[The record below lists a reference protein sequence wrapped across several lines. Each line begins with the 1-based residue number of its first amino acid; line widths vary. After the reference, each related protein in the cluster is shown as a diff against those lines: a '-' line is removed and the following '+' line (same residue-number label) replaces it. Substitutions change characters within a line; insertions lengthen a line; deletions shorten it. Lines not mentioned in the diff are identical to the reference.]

1 MERGKMT
8 KIYNSILD
16 TIGETPI
23 VKLGRITTDD
33 MAQVYVKVESFNPG
47 SSVKDRIA
55 LAMIEDAEK
64 NGKLKAGM
72 MIIEPTS
79 GNTGIGLAMVGAAKG
94 YSVTLVMPETMSIER
109 RKLMQAYGANLVLT
123 PGAEGMKG
131 AIAKAKELAEE
142 KNGFIPSQFDNPI
155 NPKVHEKTTAK
166 EIVNAFEKNGLDA
179 FVAGVGTGGTI
190 TGVGNELKRMYS
202 DIKIYAVEPEES
214 PVLEGGQPGPHKI
227 QGIGAGFVPSI
238 LNTEV
243 YDQVLPVNSSDAM
256 ETAREIAK
264 KEGILVGVSS
274 GAALF
279 AAMEVAKKMGPDQ
292 KVLVLLPDNGER
304 YLSTELF
311 QFNQ

>member
-1 MERGKMT
+1 MT
-8 KIYNSILD
+8 KIYHSILD

-23 VKLGRITTDD
+23 VKLKNMTTDE
-33 MAQVYVKVESFNPG
+33 MAQIYVKLESFNPG
-47 SSVKDRIA
+47 GSVKDRIA
-55 LAMIEDAEK
+55 LRMIEDAEK
-64 NGKLKAGM
+64 SGKLKPGM

-94 YSVTLVMPETMSIER
+94 YPVTLVMPETMSIER

-123 PGAEGMKG
+123 PGADGMKG
-131 AIAKAKELAEE
+131 AIAEANRLAEE
-142 KNGFIPSQFDNPI
+142 KDGFVPAQFDNPA
-155 NPKVHEKTTAK
+155 NPKVHEETTAK

-202 DIKIYAVEPEES
+202 NIKIYAVEPEES
-214 PVLEGGQPGPHKI
+214 PVLEGGQSGPHKI

-238 LNTEV
+238 LNINI
-243 YDQVLPVNSSDAM
+243 YDEVLPVKSNDAM

-264 KEGILVGVSS
+264 KEGILVGISS

-279 AAMEVAKKMGPDQ
+279 AEIEVAKKMTSDQ

>member
-1 MERGKMT
+1 MT
-8 KIYNSILD
+8 KIYHSILD

-23 VKLGRITTDD
+23 VKLKNMTTDE
-33 MAQVYVKVESFNPG
+33 MAQIYVKLEYFNPG
-47 SSVKDRIA
+47 GSVKDRIA
-55 LAMIEDAEK
+55 LRMIEDAEK
-64 NGKLKAGM
+64 SGKLKPGM

-94 YSVTLVMPETMSIER
+94 YPVTLVMPETMSIER

-123 PGAEGMKG
+123 PGADGMKG
-131 AIAKAKELAEE
+131 AIAEANRLAEE
-142 KNGFIPSQFDNPI
+142 KDGFVPAQFDNPA
-155 NPKVHEKTTAK
+155 NPKVHEETTAK

-202 DIKIYAVEPEES
+202 NIKIYAVEPEES
-214 PVLEGGQPGPHKI
+214 PVLEGGQSGPHKI

-238 LNTEV
+238 LNINI
-243 YDQVLPVNSSDAM
+243 YDEVLPVKSNDAM

-264 KEGILVGVSS
+264 KEGILVGISS

-279 AAMEVAKKMGPDQ
+279 AAIEVAKKMTSDQ